1 MDNSSLMLENSVHLE
16 NSSIEKQRL
25 TQVIAY
31 KNVVGKR
38 GESVNVLNSTSAN
51 QTLYTKSQ

>member
-16 NSSIEKQRL
+16 IEKQRL

-38 GESVNVLNSTSAN
+38 GESVNVLNSTAAN
-51 QTLYTKSQ
+51 